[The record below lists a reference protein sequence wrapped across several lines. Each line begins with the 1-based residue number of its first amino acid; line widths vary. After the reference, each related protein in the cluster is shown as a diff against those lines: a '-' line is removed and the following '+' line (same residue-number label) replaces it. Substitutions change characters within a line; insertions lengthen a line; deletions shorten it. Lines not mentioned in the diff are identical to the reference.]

1 MDKELKELII
11 SGGLKG
17 FSAVL
22 VEKCKDESYS
32 LLTEGRTEDAKAFAM
47 LPTML
52 DKIINTLEIDIKK
65 EMTNV

>member
-32 LLTEGRTEDAKAFAM
+32 LLNEGRTEDAKAFAA